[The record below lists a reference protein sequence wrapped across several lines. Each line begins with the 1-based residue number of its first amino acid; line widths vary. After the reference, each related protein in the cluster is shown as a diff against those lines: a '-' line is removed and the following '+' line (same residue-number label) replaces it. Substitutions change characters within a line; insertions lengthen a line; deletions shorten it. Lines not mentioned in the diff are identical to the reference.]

1 MLTQVCQVYEQYN
14 TIKQQKIALQKVVN
28 AIMVMKIFRL
38 THLRFTD
45 TFITLDL
52 IKLHI

>member
-14 TIKQQKIALQKVVN
+14 TIKQQKLALQKVVN
-28 AIMVMKIFRL
+28 AIMLMMIFRL
-38 THLRFTD
+38 MKLGFTD